1 MARSVA
7 RRILWVL
14 TPKGWG
20 GQATLMFLWL
30 ILAYFA
36 ISVAFETGRLWA
48 YFFTLIFVV
57 LALRSGL
64 RFIQELGRTY
74 PAVKKTR
81 KRG

>member
-7 RRILWVL
+7 RRLLYVF

-20 GQATLMFLWL
+20 GQAFLTVLWL
-30 ILAYFA
+30 FLAYFA

-64 RFIQELGRTY
+64 KFIQEVGRTY
-74 PAVKKTR
+74 LAVKKTR
-81 KRG
+81 KRD